1 MSIAASCWVCYYSNR
16 GAAPITKNGRTLSKT
31 EYESNKGE
39 DTHDEFDN
47 RIGLTYPKRAQGL
60 IKHGRAEYVSD
71 DRIRLLKG
79 AHAPSANNDT
89 EDIKMSNIINFNA
102 QEFKFDESCQSM
114 DDTPVNAGSR
124 MFISDFKGDNVQVFE
139 IGDWNWT
146 WSQIKCDKQLEPN
159 TDYVFRFA
167 VQGGVNNTGD
177 GQSHFMVIHDKDW
190 DNKLE
195 YPLERSRF
203 KPSLSKKSEDGFL
216 RVYEIPFNSGSG
228 NVRFV
233 FTALHFVETIMPAYE
248 LEAYAGL
255 EDQTYDQL
263 WQEIQERGNGNNFHG
278 NWNRGALDLSGA
290 VINSSRLIKKFM
302 KMAER
307 GIAVDLSGAVLG
319 GDDADHDDEFFWEY
333 DRKAAEVD
341 AKWERSYGTYEE
353 VRETLKRAYADT
365 EWLYKSAPEGSPEKN
380 ALRASLDGMKA
391 SLDGLA
397 DTFE

>member
-1 MSIAASCWVCYYSNR
+1 MA
-16 GAAPITKNGRTLSKT
+16 KNVIVT
-31 EYESNKGE
+31 
-39 DTHDEFDN
+39 DEFDN
-47 RIGLTYPKRAQGL
+47 RIGLTYPKRARGL

-102 QEFKFDESCQSM
+102 QEFKFDEGCQSM
-114 DDTPVNAGSR
+114 DGTPVNAGSR

-233 FTALHFVETIMPAYE
+233 FTALHFVETIMPACE
-248 LEAYAGL
+248 LEAYEEL
-255 EDQTYDQL
+255 EDQTYGQL

-319 GDDADHDDEFFWEY
+319 GDDADHDDEFFWDSKAAEVDAKAEEY
-333 DRKAAEVD
+333 DRKAAEAD

-380 ALRASLDGMKA
+380 ALKASLDGMKA